1 MGIEVD
7 EGYIITLENGK
18 DYLLIQKFDNN
29 FFAVEMI
36 DDDIPSNKFYI
47 LKSFF
52 DAQGDMCVEMA
63 EEL

>member
-36 DDDIPSNKFYI
+36 DDDTPSNKFYI
-47 LKSFF
+47 LKSFV
-52 DAQGDMCVEMA
+52 DSQGDMCVEMA

>member
-36 DDDIPSNKFYI
+36 DDDKPSNKFYI
-47 LKSFF
+47 LKSFV
-52 DAQGDMCVEMA
+52 DSQGDMCVEMA